1 MEPSLQEGWLARRGP
16 AEQTAEQTHERRR
29 VVVTGLGV
37 VAPSGVGAET
47 MWDVLRRGVGAVRP
61 VTRFDVSEYP
71 VRIAA
76 QIPEF
81 RPRQFMTALKAR
93 TASRFCQLAIA
104 ASRLAV
110 DDGRVAGSA
119 LASTRAGLFLGTSA
133 GPAQVREDQGAA

>member
-1 MEPSLQEGWLARRGP
+1 
-16 AEQTAEQTHERRR
+16 TAEQTHERRR

-47 MWDVLRRGVGAVRP
+47 KWDVLRRGVGAVRP

-93 TASRFCQLAIA
+93 TASRFCQLTIA

-110 DDGRVAGSA
+110 EDADLADTA
-119 LASTRAGLFLGTSA
+119 LSSSRAGLFLRTPQ
-133 GPAQVREDQGAA
+133 GPAPVAHHH